1 MGAGTYMEAI
11 GVHYKE
17 CHILVE
23 VLDDGNM
30 ASACFICLPPFRPL
44 RKACVL
50 NAAVQAV
57 STWNRRAICLGQRP
71 PSGRLS

>member
-30 ASACFICLPPFRPL
+30 ASTRFILRLP
-44 RKACVL
+44 
-50 NAAVQAV
+50 
-57 STWNRRAICLGQRP
+57 STV
-71 PSGRLS
+71 